1 MNIKNSISTQTALV
15 FLLLFTPISCKN
27 QSTGNEPND
36 EIISPGENAQ
46 TEIQTA
52 LIEAEPG
59 DEIILG
65 EGMFHLTVSLT
76 MDNKSDVTLKGS
88 GREKTILSFAG
99 QTSGAEGLLI
109 THSTN
114 IVLQN
119 FRIEDTP
126 GDALKFRNSD
136 GIVMYRIDT
145 VWNGEPSTENGSY
158 GLYPVLSSNIL
169 IDDCYAFGASD
180 AGIYVGQADNVIVR
194 NSTAEGN
201 VAGIEIENTTN
212 ADVYANTASDNSA
225 GILVFD
231 LPELS
236 QPGSNVRIFNNMI
249 VENGRGNFASGGS
262 IVSEVPAG
270 TGILVMST
278 EQVEIFGNI
287 VEENNVIGTGIFS
300 INSLIALEILAGE
313 SNASFNPAT
322 IYVHDN
328 IYSRSNSYPGA
339 SDQSFIG
346 NVLVESFGESPIPD
360 VMLDGFF
367 ATDDDPSG
375 AICIR
380 ENSGNSF
387 VNLNVPNNFP
397 NQFSFDASPHDCHM
411 EPLAGVELEIPN
423 FEDN

>member
-1 MNIKNSISTQTALV
+1 MIIQKPLLQSSAIIL
-15 FLLLFTPISCKN
+15 LLLFTVISCKD
-27 QSTGNEPND
+27 QSTGNEPDD
-36 EIISPGENAQ
+36 EVISPGENVQ
-46 TEIQTA
+46 SEIQSA

-59 DEIILG
+59 DVIILG
-65 EGMFHLTVSLT
+65 EGMFHLTASLT
-76 MDNKSDVTLKGS
+76 MDNKSDITIKGS
-88 GREKTILSFAG
+88 GRDQTILSFAD
-99 QTSGAEGLLI
+99 QSTGADGLLI
-109 THSTN
+109 THSNN
-114 IVLQN
+114 IVLRDFQ
-119 FRIEDTP
+119 IEDAP
-126 GDALKFRNSD
+126 GDALKFSNSD

-169 IDDCYAFGASD
+169 IEDCYAYGASD
-180 AGIYVGQADNVIVR
+180 AGIYVGQSDNVIVR

-212 ADVYANTASDNSA
+212 ADVYANTAIDNSA

-231 LPELS
+231 LPGLS
-236 QPGSNVRIFNNMI
+236 QSGSDVRIFDNRV

-270 TGILVMST
+270 TGIMVMST

-287 VEENNVIGTGIFS
+287 IEENNVIGTGIFS
-300 INSLIALEILAGE
+300 VNSLIVLGILAREADE
-313 SNASFNPAT
+313 SLNPAN

-328 IYSRSNSYPGA
+328 LYSRSNSYPGV

-367 ATDDDPSG
+367 ATEDDPSG

-380 ENSGNSF
+380 DNSGNSF
-387 VNLNVPNNFP
+387 VNLNIPNNFP
-397 NQFSFDASPHDCHM
+397 NQFSFDASPHNCQM
-411 EPLAGVELEIPN
+411 EPIAEVVLDIPD
-423 FEDN
+423 FEEN